1 MTAGHHCR
9 GAPSSRHFL
18 LFRSYAPAHMCAEK
32 NARAR
37 KYIRVYAHAC
47 ARTRTHPHIHII
59 VKNVVLAT
67 QHEQSFTPVHSS
79 PRVTLWSF
87 EGSEGRGCRSERE
100 RGFAGVGGRR
110 GVERRRRGEKGRKR
124 GTKGKREARPVC
136 VGWHFYW
143 SLGIR
148 CPHHR

>member
-1 MTAGHHCR
+1 MTASHHCR

-37 KYIRVYAHAC
+37 ARINTHAYTHTHTHTYNRKERRPRDP
-47 ARTRTHPHIHII
+47 ARAVFYPSSQFPSRNT
-59 VKNVVLAT
+59 VV
-67 QHEQSFTPVHSS
+67 FWGV
-79 PRVTLWSF
+79 
-87 EGSEGRGCRSERE
+87 GRAGVSERKGKGIW
-100 RGFAGVGGRR
+100 RGQEAGG
-110 GVERRRRGEKGRKR
+110 ERRRRREKGRGCKEREKR
-124 GTKGKREARPVC
+124 GRC

-148 CPHHR
+148 CPHHRRH